1 MTMVLDW
8 MTPVGL
14 GNIST
19 VWDKRQFSVREK
31 EWAKVYPEEV
41 GTETAHPWAC
51 TACPGPAG
59 LQVRKYTLHL
69 GNPLIFNT
77 HSPSPYSLSRPG
89 LNWNFLA
96 LTDSLFLSELL
107 SDAFEMMFSLVC
119 SRYPSNLQAFSRS
132 HLPGPWD
139 SSRAG
144 KRMKLA
150 RPETWERE
158 LSLRGNKATV
168 WEELIGRVTLTITLP
183 SCLPHLCLYILAPE
197 IEVSMAWCSYFHL
210 VFPSPEMTGFNR
222 SAIDHTRV
230 ASGLCFE

>member
-1 MTMVLDW
+1 MSEKKSEQRFTLKKLVQRLHIHEPAQLVQALLGCRW
-8 MTPVGL
+8 ENTHSIWVTPWL
-14 GNIST
+14 
-19 VWDKRQFSVREK
+19 
-31 EWAKVYPEEV
+31 
-41 GTETAHPWAC
+41 
-51 TACPGPAG
+51 
-59 LQVRKYTLHL
+59 
-69 GNPLIFNT
+69 FNT
-77 HSPSPYSLSRPG
+77 RSPSPYSLSRPG
-89 LNWNFLA
+89 LNWDFLA

-158 LSLRGNKATV
+158 LSSRGNKATV
-168 WEELIGRVTLTITLP
+168 WEELIGRVTLTTTLP
-183 SCLPHLCLYILAPE
+183 SCLPHSCLYILAPE

-210 VFPSPEMTGFNR
+210 VFPSLEMTGFNR
-222 SAIDHTRV
+222 SAIDHIKV